1 MDQSKVLYFQETYGK
16 MRDDELAYLIAT
28 ASDGLAE
35 EARMALTTVLQ
46 TRDLR
51 SIETEVAATVNDLNS
66 QAAFK
71 SQQIQKQKQLQASA
85 RKAFHFFCAFFLISG
100 IALLI
105 FGDYELGSICVASG
119 LIGSAL
125 FELRRL
131 AIRFIVAIFKMN

>member
-28 ASDGLAE
+28 GSDGLVE

-71 SQQIQKQKQLQASA
+71 SQQIQKHNQLQASV

-105 FGDYELGSICVASG
+105 FGDYELGSICVAGG

-131 AIRFIVAIFKMN
+131 AVRFIVAIFKMN